1 MSLRFPFD
9 LPSRQ
14 ALIELIR
21 RDRPSENLSDD
32 HVLFEDLYFTPSEEE
47 PGRTYIEMT
56 NLKTGKKRPF
66 LFRRLDINIILREYT
81 LAEEP
86 YVRIELD
93 GVITTAKI
101 VDEIN
106 RKFNMH
112 LNYDDVEVS
121 YQPLTKRLNT
131 VYTLIMLAGSFAYY
145 GFVPIY
151 VNTTPEELGLRL
163 LEDGTVRLLENGTP
177 RRLEHQ

>member
-9 LPSRQ
+9 LVGRS

-21 RDRPSENLSDD
+21 RDRPSDHLSDEY
-32 HVLFEDLYFTPSEEE
+32 VLFEDLYFTPSEEE

-66 LFRRLDINIILREYT
+66 LYRRLDINVVLREYT
-81 LAEEP
+81 PVDEP
-86 YVRIELD
+86 YVRLELD
-93 GVITTAKI
+93 GDITTAKI

-131 VYTLIMLAGSFAYY
+131 VYTLIIRPGSFAYY
-145 GFVPIY
+145 GYVPIY

-177 RRLEHQ
+177 RRLETQ